1 MELAA
6 EELYY
11 EIEELG
17 KDYTGCPMKFTGKP
31 FTEYDKEVHQAVRS
45 LYLNGH
51 RFIIP
56 AMVYGAMKVSDE
68 GDIDSELGEFSFF
81 LSEFEVFSDNIKNIT
96 NSLEKQWKNIDVEI
110 DLTEKVKTNRKN
122 RKHKISD
129 DMKVTIKDRA
139 LTLRKGL
146 RSSGGTKFT
155 VYKILDEPFKF

>member
-1 MELAA
+1 MELSL
-6 EELYY
+6 EEWRK

-17 KDYTGCPMKFTGKP
+17 KDYTGCPMKFKGKP
-31 FTEYDKEVHQAVRS
+31 FTEYDKKVHQAVRS

-56 AMVYGAMKVSDE
+56 AMIYGAMEVSEEDDLE
-68 GDIDSELGEFSFF
+68 SELGVFLFF

-96 NSLEKQWKNIDVEI
+96 NSLEKQLESIVEI
-110 DLTEKVKTNRKN
+110 DLTEKIKTNRKN
-122 RKHKISD
+122 RKQKISD
-129 DMKVTIKDRA
+129 DMKTIIEIKA

-146 RSSGGTKFT
+146 LSSDKKEFT